1 MEFSPSVLCVGVAAA
16 GGVDVHGGAASLL
29 FIVRAASSWAS
40 LHCYSVWEWL
50 DFIQGVA
57 SLMMGVGAVST
68 ILCCYRRRWWYCVG
82 FSAGFGCNGWQHSAS
97 DTIRFNN
104 GLKKG
109 ISTTH
114 SMQSV
119 LHKLIPIIYWIL
131 TCLFP
136 KKSKKD

>member
-50 DFIQGVA
+50 DFMQGVA

-82 FSAGFGCNGWQHSAS
+82 FSAGFGAKKRDIEFAFYAKC
-97 DTIRFNN
+97 TIN
-104 GLKKG
+104 
-109 ISTTH
+109 
-114 SMQSV
+114 
-119 LHKLIPIIYWIL
+119 
-131 TCLFP
+131 
-136 KKSKKD
+136 